1 MFEKRFLQSTGIRV
15 LVNGIHAKS
24 GGGVTYLRNIMP
36 LLAEDSD
43 FELHLFMHRD
53 QFKLFELLD
62 ERVRLHLLD
71 FPNGFFSNLIWEQ
84 IALPILAKSMS
95 VDVTLSPANYG
106 PLFAPRQIIMLR
118 NSLAV
123 AGRET
128 RIAKRLYWGGL
139 ALMTGL
145 SLLTCRQA
153 IAVSDYARS
162 ALTFGMGN
170 LFRKKVSVIHHGV
183 RKIFSPAEGVN
194 REDYLL
200 TVSDIYVQKNLH
212 TLVAALAVVRQE
224 HPSLKLKI
232 AGKANDKGYES
243 EVRSAMHRMGLDDA
257 VEFLGEKSTEDL
269 VDLYRSC
276 ALFVFP
282 STVETFGNPLVEA
295 MSCGAPIA
303 SSDTAAMPEI
313 LGGAAHFFDPLDVPE
328 MANCISDLLKDQ
340 TACRDLSARSVAQSR
355 KYSWQETARKTSAV
369 IKRIAPVRSRQT
381 AAAEAAPSS

>member
-1 MFEKRFLQSTGIRV
+1 MFEKRFLQSSEIRV

-24 GGGVTYLRNIMP
+24 GGGVTYLRNIIP
-36 LLAEDSD
+36 LLAEDPGL
-43 FELHLFMHRD
+43 ELHLFLHRD
-53 QFKLFELLD
+53 QFQLFGVLD
-62 ERVRLHLLD
+62 ERIRLHLLD

-84 IALPILAKSMS
+84 VVLPILAKSMS

-128 RIAKRLYWGGL
+128 RIFKRLYWGGL

-145 SLLTCRQA
+145 SLLTCRRA
-153 IAVSDYARS
+153 VAVSDYARS

-170 LFRKKVSVIHHGV
+170 FFQKKVSVVHHGV
-183 RKIFSPAEGVN
+183 KEIFSPSDDVE

-212 TLVAALAVVRQE
+212 TLITALALVRQD
-224 HPSLKLKI
+224 HPTLKLRI
-232 AGKANDKGYES
+232 AGKANDKGYEA
-243 EVRSAMHRMGLDDA
+243 EVREAVGRMDLEDA
-257 VEFLGEKSTEDL
+257 VEFLGEKSTEEL
-269 VDLYRSC
+269 VGLYRSC

-303 SSDTAAMPEI
+303 SSNTAAMPEI
-313 LGGAAHFFDPLDVPE
+313 LEDAAHYFDPLDVHA
-328 MANCISDLLKDQ
+328 MASCISDLLNDE
-340 TACRDLSARSVAQSR
+340 TACRDLSSRSIIQSA
-355 KYSWQETARKTSAV
+355 KFSWRETALKTAGV
-369 IKRIAPVRSRQT
+369 IKMIAPVRDERPAVT
-381 AAAEAAPSS
+381 EVAPSQ